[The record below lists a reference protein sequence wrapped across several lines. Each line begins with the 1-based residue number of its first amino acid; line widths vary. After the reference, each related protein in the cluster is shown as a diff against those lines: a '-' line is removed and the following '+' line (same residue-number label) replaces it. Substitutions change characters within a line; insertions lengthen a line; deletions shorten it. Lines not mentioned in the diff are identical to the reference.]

1 MPADDARS
9 EGFFGEKAVTKG
21 RVRCFSTWSEQRAK
35 AERLLGMIENNSGEG
50 LIDSIIG
57 RILTNK
63 SVGSMIA
70 QKVSEQLKERDAK
83 VDEIQASLVQ
93 LNIAVAELT
102 SVSKSQ
108 GETLSKQG
116 ETLSMQVEALRDQ
129 GVTLSKQVD
138 TLREHGETLR
148 DQGVT
153 LSKQVDTLREHG
165 ETLRDQGVTLSKQVD
180 TLREHGETLNMQGE
194 TLREQ
199 GQVIKEMLS
208 ELQNHS
214 KKTDVNTRSIRAI
227 GRELSA
233 GKKDLNKD
241 LRRVVFEAA
250 NQSVLTLAAA
260 ITLIMLGSAGA
271 SWIFAQV
278 KLSTERSN
286 TQLTQPAAVPSA
298 PGVPTK

>member
-1 MPADDARS
+1 
-9 EGFFGEKAVTKG
+9 
-21 RVRCFSTWSEQRAK
+21 
-35 AERLLGMIENNSGEG
+35 MIENNSGEG

-116 ETLSMQVEALRDQ
+116 ETLSMQVEA
-129 GVTLSKQVD
+129 
-138 TLREHGETLR
+138 LR